1 MAEFMV
7 RGGANVGWGWQ
18 GWPFAKLIA
27 SENNLRLWVFRSPGF
42 SFAPDDVI
50 CLRRYLLAGIQIV
63 HNRSDYQANI
73 VFYARGDIE
82 ELLARI
88 RVAGFSPR
96 APAAS
101 ALPGT
106 ESQPVKSAYAY
117 FALYIIAAI
126 IIFAILLHLRRQP

>member
-27 SENNLRLWVFRSPGF
+27 SENSLRLWVFQSPGF
-42 SFAPDDVI
+42 TFAPDDVI
-50 CLRRYLLAGIQIV
+50 CLRRYLMGGIQIV
-63 HNRSDYQANI
+63 HNRRDYQANI
-73 VFYARGDIE
+73 VFKTRGDVE

-101 ALPGT
+101 AVPGT
-106 ESQPVKSAYAY
+106 DSQPVENAYVY
-117 FALYIIAAI
+117 FVLYIVVAVIL
-126 IIFAILLHLRRQP
+126 FAILLHLHHRP